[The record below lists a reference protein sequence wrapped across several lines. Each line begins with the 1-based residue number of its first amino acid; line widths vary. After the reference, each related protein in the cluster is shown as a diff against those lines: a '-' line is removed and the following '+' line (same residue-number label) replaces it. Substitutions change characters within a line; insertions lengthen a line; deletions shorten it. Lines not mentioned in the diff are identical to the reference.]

1 MTTALNGSNAIRGLL
16 HKEPLIFERSSSGRS
31 GASLPAA
38 GVPNYDPAEELGSL
52 ARGEIDG
59 LPELAEPDVMRHFVR
74 LSQWNYAIDTG
85 FFPLGSCTM
94 KYNPKVNE
102 AAARLPGFAR
112 LHPYLPDQLTQGALR
127 LMYELQEML
136 SEIAGFAATTLQPAA
151 GAQGE
156 LAGLMM
162 IRKYH
167 ESQGNPRRKVLVAD
181 TAHGTNPASSALCG
195 YSVVPIRTGSDGF
208 VHPEEVA
215 RQMDDDVAAIM
226 MTNPNTL
233 GIFEKHVVEI
243 AKIVHDK
250 GGLVYG
256 DGANMNAVLGRARPG
271 DMGIDVMQYNLHK
284 TFTTPHGG
292 GGPGSGP
299 VGVVEKLAPFLP
311 APVVVKDG
319 ESYRLDFDRPQS
331 IGRLRTF
338 WGNFGMFVRA
348 YTYITELGAE
358 GLKNVSGYA
367 VLNANY
373 LRALLEGVFHM
384 PYQTEVLH
392 EVVLTDKEQ
401 KKHGVTTMDIAK
413 RLIDHG
419 YHPPTVYFP
428 LVVPGA
434 MMIEPT
440 ETESKET
447 LERFAAAMKAI
458 DEEAR
463 TNPEA
468 LKNAPEVPH
477 MSRLDETRAAR
488 FPVLRWTPGMDLDVL
503 QADPR
508 ANGKGPDANGAG
520 KARAAG

>member
-1 MTTALNGSNAIRGLL
+1 MPNTTPNSNAVRGLL
-16 HKEPLIFERSSSGRS
+16 QAEQLIFERSSSGRS
-31 GASLPAA
+31 GASLPK
-38 GVPNYDPAEELGSL
+38 GQVPDYNPEDELGSF

-112 LHPYLPDQLTQGALR
+112 LHPYTPDEMAQGALQ

-136 SEIAGFAATTLQPAA
+136 TEISGFAATTLQPAA

-162 IRKYH
+162 IRAYH
-167 ESQGNPRRKVLVAD
+167 ESKGNPRSKVIVAD
-181 TAHGTNPASSALCG
+181 TAHGTNPATSALCG
-195 YSVVPIRTGSDGF
+195 YKVVPIRTGADGV

-215 RQMDDDVAAIM
+215 RHMDEEVAAIM

-233 GIFEKHVVEI
+233 GIFERNVAEI
-243 AKIVHDK
+243 SRIVHEK

-299 VGVVEKLAPFLP
+299 VGVSETLKPFLP
-311 APVVVKDG
+311 VPLVVKDG
-319 ESYRLDFDRPQS
+319 DTYRLDFDRPQS

-338 WGNFGMFVRA
+338 FGNFGMFVRA
-348 YTYITELGAE
+348 YTYIREMGAE
-358 GLKNVSGYA
+358 GLKDVSGYA
-367 VLNANY
+367 VLNSGY
-373 LRALLEGVFHM
+373 LRALLQDIYHV
-384 PYQTEVLH
+384 PYETASLH
-392 EVVLTDKEQ
+392 EVVFTDKNQ
-401 KKHGVTTMDIAK
+401 KAHGVTTMDIAK
-413 RLIDHG
+413 RLIDYG

-434 MMIEPT
+434 MMAEPT

-447 LERFAAAMKAI
+447 LEHFANALRSI

-463 TNPEA
+463 DNPEL
-468 LKNAPEVPH
+468 LKTAPHKPH
-477 MSRLDETRAAR
+477 MRRLDETRAAR
-488 FPVLRWTPGMDLDVL
+488 YPVLRWTPDMDLDEL
-503 QADPR
+503 QPV
-508 ANGKGPDANGAG
+508 N
-520 KARAAG
+520 KARQAKG